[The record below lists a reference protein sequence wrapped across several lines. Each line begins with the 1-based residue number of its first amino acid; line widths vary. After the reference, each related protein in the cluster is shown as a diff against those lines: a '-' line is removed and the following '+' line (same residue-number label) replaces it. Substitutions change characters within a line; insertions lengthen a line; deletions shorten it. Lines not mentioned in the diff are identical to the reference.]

1 MSSEIYTSNT
11 HYSADVLMYIQYQNR
26 RIELA
31 GCLGNQCTLRS
42 SVQIPPCVA
51 ELVILIDGEEFRKRI
66 RLPKGISIVSLIAE
80 FEIIESKLSR
90 FAEYLRRKF
99 GPFMP
104 SISKC
109 RA

>member
-11 HYSADVLMYIQYQNR
+11 HYSADVLMYIQCHDR

-42 SVQIPPCVA
+42 AVQLPPCAA
-51 ELVILIDGEEFRKRI
+51 ELVIVIDGEEFRKQI

-80 FEIIESKLSR
+80 FEVIESIFGRTK
-90 FAEYLRRKF
+90 EYLKNVF
-99 GPFMP
+99 GMLAP
-104 SISKC
+104 SASKC

>member
-1 MSSEIYTSNT
+1 MSTEIYTSNT
-11 HYSADVLMYIQYQNR
+11 HYSADVIMYIQYQNH

-51 ELVILIDGEEFRKRI
+51 ELVILIDGEEFSKRI
-66 RLPKGISIVSLIAE
+66 RLPKGVSIVSLIAE

-90 FAEYLRRKF
+90 AAESIRRSVSQLI
-99 GPFMP
+99 P
-104 SISKC
+104 SFSKC